1 MNTTTRH
8 TNTVATIVFVDG
20 MKGGHHTTDVCLH
33 TRAALELGYR
43 TIVCCAEPEA
53 VQAWVND
60 NCPAMRQ
67 HCRIFAY
74 ADPPPSQYHVQ
85 RLRATLEVWARW
97 NSTVKAIK
105 TVVAQTQWQP
115 DLVFFNYLDGYLSLG
130 LMSAWIDRLMPYRWT
145 GLYFSSSYQ
154 RFGISRPQLRRGPAH
169 PFAGLRSRH
178 CHAVAAL
185 DEGGAEALAHMIGKP
200 VIPFPD
206 PQDDTAPDRSFAPAI
221 AAKQAAAGRP
231 IIGVVGSLAQR
242 KGVAAL
248 AQVAHRCAERG
259 WFFLFAGHL
268 VRNTFSK
275 AELHVIDE
283 LIASE
288 PKHCYF
294 YLKHIPDQAQ
304 FNALIAACDIVYA
317 AYENFLPSSGLLTK
331 AALFDKPVIVSKGY
345 CMAERVQRF
354 GMGATM
360 YQGNVAQCI
369 EAIEFLTD
377 PVRRQA
383 IALDFAG
390 YRNEHSPEQLK
401 RVLKRIMEYDE

>member
-1 MNTTTRH
+1 
-8 TNTVATIVFVDG
+8 
-20 MKGGHHTTDVCLH
+20 MKGGHHTTDVCLYV
-33 TRAALELGYR
+33 RAALELGCR
-43 TIVCCAEPEA
+43 VIVCCAEPDV
-53 VQAWVND
+53 VQNWVD
-60 NCPAMRQ
+60 VYCPHSHARF
-67 HCRIFAY
+67 RVFAF
-74 ADPPPSQYHVQ
+74 ADPPYVRYHVQ

-97 NSTVKAIK
+97 NAAIRAINAA
-105 TVVAQTQWQP
+105 VAHTDWQP

-130 LMSAWIDRLMPYRWT
+130 LMATWIDRLMPYRWS

-154 RFGISRPQLRRGPAH
+154 RFGISRPHLRRGPAH
-169 PFAGLRSRH
+169 PFAALRSRR
-178 CHAVAAL
+178 CHVVAAL
-185 DEGGAEALAHMIGKP
+185 DEGGAVALSHMIGKP
-200 VIPFPD
+200 VIAFPD
-206 PQDDTAPDRSFAPAI
+206 PQDDSPPDTTFAPAL
-221 AAKQAAAGRP
+221 AAQGAAAGRP

-248 AQVAHRCAERG
+248 AQVAQQCADRG
-259 WFFLFAGHL
+259 WFFLFAGYL
-268 VRNTFSK
+268 VRDTFSK

-283 LIASE
+283 LIAAK
-288 PKHCYF
+288 PQHCYF
-294 YLKHIPDQAQ
+294 YLQHIPDQAQ
-304 FNALIAACDIVYA
+304 FNALIDVCDIVYA

-377 PVRRQA
+377 PLRRSQ

-401 RVLKRIMEYDE
+401 RVLKMVMDAGAGKG